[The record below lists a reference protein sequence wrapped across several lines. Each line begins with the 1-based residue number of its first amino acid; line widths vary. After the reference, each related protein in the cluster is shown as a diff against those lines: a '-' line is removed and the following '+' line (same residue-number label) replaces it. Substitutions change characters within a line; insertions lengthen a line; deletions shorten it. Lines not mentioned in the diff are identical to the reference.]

1 MFVFGA
7 MLQFA
12 GVLFLKRRRKH
23 LQKTTKSTIKR
34 KTREPSMYAYEEW
47 DRQAKTPTEKLSFE
61 YDVKAN
67 KEAIVID
74 QPREKDDSTKASE
87 IMTTANDNKIST
99 TKIDTVSSLIYF
111 STFFLFNITFILY
124 YVSIKN
130 H

>member
-23 LQKTTKSTIKR
+23 LQKTTKSTIKW

-87 IMTTANDNKIST
+87 TMTPANENEIST
-99 TKIDTVSSLIYF
+99 TKIDTVSSVIYF

>member
-23 LQKTTKSTIKR
+23 LQKTTKSSTKQKI
-34 KTREPSMYAYEEW
+34 REPSMYAYEEW

-74 QPREKDDSTKASE
+74 RPRENDNSTKASE
-87 IMTTANDNKIST
+87 IMPSVNENEIST
-99 TKIDTVSSLIYF
+99 TKIDTVSSVIYF

>member
-23 LQKTTKSTIKR
+23 LQKTTQSSTKR
-34 KTREPSMYAYEEW
+34 KIREPSMYAYEEW

-61 YDVKAN
+61 YDVQAN

-74 QPREKDDSTKASE
+74 QPRENDESTKASINMPPVNE
-87 IMTTANDNKIST
+87 NVIST
-99 TKIDTVSSLIYF
+99 TKIDTVSSVIYF

>member
-1 MFVFGA
+1 
-7 MLQFA
+7 
-12 GVLFLKRRRKH
+12 
-23 LQKTTKSTIKR
+23 
-34 KTREPSMYAYEEW
+34 MYAYEEW

-61 YDVKAN
+61 YDVRAN

-87 IMTTANDNKIST
+87 MMTTANDNKIST
-99 TKIDTVSSLIYF
+99 TKIDTVSSVIYF

>member
-23 LQKTTKSTIKR
+23 LQKTAKSSTKR

-74 QPREKDDSTKASE
+74 HPREKDDSAKAIE
-87 IMTTANDNKIST
+87 IMTPANENEIST
-99 TKIDTVSSLIYF
+99 TKIDAVSSAIYF
-111 STFFLFNITFILY
+111 STFFLFNIAFVLY

-130 H
+130 Y

>member
-23 LQKTTKSTIKR
+23 LQKTTKSSTRR
-34 KTREPSMYAYEEW
+34 KIREPSMYAYEEW

-61 YDVKAN
+61 YDVTAN

-74 QPREKDDSTKASE
+74 QHKEKDDSTKASG

-99 TKIDTVSSLIYF
+99 TKIDTVSSVIYF

-124 YVSIKN
+124 YFSIKN

>member
-1 MFVFGA
+1 
-7 MLQFA
+7 
-12 GVLFLKRRRKH
+12 
-23 LQKTTKSTIKR
+23 
-34 KTREPSMYAYEEW
+34 MYAYEEW

-61 YDVKAN
+61 YDVTAN

-74 QPREKDDSTKASE
+74 QHKEKDDSTKASG

-99 TKIDTVSSLIYF
+99 TKIDTVSSVIYF

-124 YVSIKN
+124 YFSIKN